1 MKKLSI
7 LFAAIVLSSMAATAQ
22 NKVGEFSLRPIVGI
36 NVSDISGCLDIES
49 FDAKKGFT
57 GGMEAEVGL
66 TPWLGISLGV
76 LYSQQGAKYFAS
88 VEDTWLDE
96 ADQEVPIFHIRKGTL
111 KADYINLPLLA
122 NFYIWKGLAL
132 KTGFQVGFSVRDKF
146 DTQYG
151 IGPLQNG
158 KMYHY
163 DASILRP
170 SAVVR
175 GRLSDKEVCK
185 SLDFDIPV
193 GISYEYRNVI
203 IDARYYFG
211 LTDMDDTFNAEA
223 SHNRCLSI
231 TLGYKFKL

>member
-1 MKKLSI
+1 M
-7 LFAAIVLSSMAATAQ
+7 
-22 NKVGEFSLRPIVGI
+22 
-36 NVSDISGCLDIES
+36 
-49 FDAKKGFT
+49 
-57 GGMEAEVGL
+57 
-66 TPWLGISLGV
+66 
-76 LYSQQGAKYFAS
+76 
-88 VEDTWLDE
+88 
-96 ADQEVPIFHIRKGTL
+96 
-111 KADYINLPLLA
+111 LA

-163 DASILRP
+163 DASIPRP

-175 GRLSDKEVCK
+175 GRLTDKEVCK
-185 SLDFDIPV
+185 SIDFGIPI